1 MSSNDEILV
10 FKSTGEFSRAELTEL
25 SRTDHDRALTLIIA
39 GIDSG
44 GGAGLTADCISVHDA
59 GGFPLVCPTALTV
72 QSLKRVRTVQNVEPA
87 LFKETLDTLIED
99 FPKISSVKIGLVA
112 SQALLDII
120 LDYLEGPLKDAY
132 VVWDPVLTATAG
144 DFESADLKGSLARIL
159 KVTDVFTPNLNEAL
173 ALAGWSKERYKEE
186 GAEALAAVFAVNGC
200 AVLVKGGH
208 IDDATTSTDTLKTAS
223 ILATFSHERK
233 AGDGAHGGGCAL
245 SSSIAANLAAG
256 YSVQDAVTLAKT
268 YVTYGI
274 EVPDIKSEGA
284 RPPVGHHED
293 FLQPQYIPS
302 VRESHFP
309 IYDGEPFRA
318 CPDNLGF
325 YVVLDS
331 SDWIERCAKLG
342 VKTLQLRIKDPKRPD
357 LYDEVVRAV
366 AIAKKYGV
374 RLYINDYYDL
384 AIKAGAY
391 GVHMGMDDLKDKDM
405 DIIKKAGLRLGVS
418 TTGPYEIMKA
428 LSLKPSYVAL
438 GHIFPTNT
446 KEMTSKP
453 QGLWKLS
460 REIALLNKLKMPYTT
475 IGGIN
480 LENAKQLLAIGVKSV
495 AVVSAVT
502 KAPDVKVACD
512 TWLEL
517 FGPGGEDTL

>member
-1 MSSNDEILV
+1 MSTSEEVLV
-10 FKSTGEFSRAELTEL
+10 FKSTGRFSRAQLTEL

-72 QSLKRVRTVQNVEPA
+72 QSLKRVRSVQNVDPA

-112 SQALLDII
+112 SQELLDII
-120 LDYLEGPLKDAY
+120 LDYLEGPLHDAS

-144 DFESADLKGSLARIL
+144 DFKSADLKGSLDRIL
-159 KVTDVFTPNLNEAL
+159 RVSDVFTPNLNEAL
-173 ALAGWSKERYKEE
+173 TLAGWSHERYERE
-186 GAEALAAVFAVNGC
+186 GAEALAAVFSDKGC

-208 IDDATTSTDTLKTAS
+208 VSDAAVSTDTLKTDTVS
-223 ILATFSHERK
+223 ATLSHERK

-245 SSSIAANLAAG
+245 SSAIAANLAAG
-256 YSVQDAVTLAKT
+256 YNVTDAVTLAKT

-274 EVPDIKSEGA
+274 EVPDLKSEGA

-293 FLQPQYIPS
+293 FLQPEYIPA
-302 VRESHFP
+302 VRENHFP
-309 IYDGEPFRA
+309 VYKGEPFRA

-331 SDWIERCAKLG
+331 SEWIERCAKCG
-342 VKTLQLRIKDPKRPD
+342 VKTLQLRIKDPARPD

-366 AIAKKYGV
+366 AIAREYGV

-405 DIIKKAGLRLGVS
+405 DIIRASGLRLGVS

-446 KEMTSKP
+446 KEMVSKP

-480 LENAKQLLAIGVKSV
+480 LENARQLLAIGVKSV
-495 AVVSAVT
+495 AVVSAIT
-502 KAPDVKVACD
+502 KAPDVKEACD
-512 TWLEL
+512 TWLSL
-517 FGPGGEDTL
+517 FGPGSEDTI

>member
-1 MSSNDEILV
+1 MSTNDDVLV
-10 FKSTGEFSRAELTEL
+10 FKSTGEFSRAQLSEL

-72 QSLKRVRTVQNVEPA
+72 QSLKRVRTVQNVDPA

-99 FPKISSVKIGLVA
+99 FPKIASVKIGLVA
-112 SQALLDII
+112 SQELLEII
-120 LDYLEGPLKDAY
+120 LEYLEGPLHDAY
-132 VVWDPVLTATAG
+132 VVWDPVLNATAG
-144 DFESADLKGSLARIL
+144 DFKSADLKGSLDRIL
-159 KVTDVFTPNLNEAL
+159 RVADVFTPNLNEAL
-173 ALAGWSKERYKEE
+173 TLAGWDKARYERE
-186 GAEALAAVFAVNGC
+186 GADALASFFANKGC

-208 IDDATTSTDTLKTAS
+208 INDAVCSTDTLKTDLIS
-223 ILATFSHERK
+223 ATLTHERK

-256 YSVQDAVTLAKT
+256 YSIADAVTLAKT

-274 EVPDIKSEGA
+274 EVPDLKSEGA

-293 FLQPQYIPS
+293 FLQPEYIPT
-302 VRESHFP
+302 VREDHFP
-309 IYDGEPFRA
+309 VYAGEPFRE

-331 SDWIERCAKLG
+331 SEWIERCARCG
-342 VKTLQLRIKDPKRPD
+342 VKTLQLRIKDPDRPD
-357 LYDEVVRAV
+357 LYDEVVRSV
-366 AIAKKYGV
+366 AIARKYGV

-384 AIKAGAY
+384 AIKAGTY

-405 DIIKKAGLRLGVS
+405 DIIKAAGLRLGVS

-446 KEMTSKP
+446 KVMTSKP

-460 REIALLNKLKMPYTT
+460 REIALLNKLGMPYTT

-480 LENAKQLLAIGVKSV
+480 LENAGQLLAIGVKSV
-495 AVVSAVT
+495 AVVSAIT
-502 KAPDVKVACD
+502 KAPDVKDACD
-512 TWLEL
+512 TWLKL
-517 FGPGGEDTL
+517 FGPGSEDTL